1 MKKGQII
8 EGIVQRVDFPNKGI
22 VETEEGICVVKNAL
36 PGQRVQCAVSKVRK
50 GRAEGRLLKVLEA
63 SPRECGSPCPHFGSC
78 GGCTF
83 LSLPYGEQLKIKE
96 EQVKKLLDSVL
107 DRQGPW
113 QFEGIKESPVCFG
126 YRNKMEF
133 SFGDEIKDGP
143 LALGMHKRGSFYD
156 IVSVTGCRIVDE
168 DYRRILCCVKAY
180 FTQLQEQGV
189 DISFYHRLRHIGY
202 LRHLLV
208 RKASKTGEILV
219 ALVTTTQGPGERKTQ
234 GMNRTAG
241 QPAED
246 EILFGFRDR
255 LLDLK
260 LEGRM
265 AGILHIRNDAVAD
278 IIQSDETSIL
288 YGQDYFYEELLGLRF
303 RISVF
308 SFFQTNSC
316 GAEVL
321 YQTARDYITDFIDPE
336 ESMAAVDAA
345 DGCTEEC
352 LAVAENGRKETEGTA
367 DFTDEVT
374 ARGKIVFDL
383 YSGTGTIAQLMAPVA
398 KKVIGV
404 EIVEEAVE
412 AARKN
417 AELNGLHN
425 CEFIAG
431 DVLKVLDTIDEKP
444 DFIILDPPRDG
455 IHPKALDKIIRYG
468 VEHIL
473 YISCKPTSLVRDLEV
488 FLERGYEVDRAVA
501 VDQFPWTANVETV
514 ALLSLKNDTP
524 KIEVTMEV
532 TADSNYRPKEKATYQ
547 NIKKYVKDNF
557 GVNVHTRYIAEV
569 KRMCGLE
576 MGENHHKSQK
586 ENPEIKH
593 CPPAKMMYIEDAL
606 KYFGLI

>member
-22 VETEEGICVVKNAL
+22 VETEDGICVVKNAL
-36 PGQRVQCAVSKVRK
+36 PGQRVQCAVNKVRK
-50 GRAEGRLLKVLEA
+50 GKAEGRLLKVLE
-63 SPRECGSPCPHFGSC
+63 SSSLECGSPCPHFGSC

-83 LSLPYGEQLKIKE
+83 LSLPYEEQLKIKD

-156 IVSVTGCRIVDE
+156 IVSVTGCQIIDE
-168 DYRRILCCVKAY
+168 DYRQILCCVKEY
-180 FTQLQEQGV
+180 FTQLKEQGV
-189 DISFYHRLRHIGY
+189 SVSFYHRLRHIGY

-208 RKASKTGEILV
+208 RKASKTGEILI
-219 ALVTTTQGPGERKTQ
+219 ALVTTTQLPGEGIVPGRADAFPGETEETTDGAPRDDMAARQ
-234 GMNRTAG
+234 L
-241 QPAED
+241 AED
-246 EILFGFRDR
+246 EILCGFKDR
-255 LLDLK
+255 LLALE
-260 LEGRM
+260 LEGRVT
-265 AGILHIRNDAVAD
+265 GILHIRNDAVAD
-278 IIQSDETSIL
+278 IIQSDETRIL
-288 YGQDYFYEELLGLRF
+288 YGQDHFYEELLGLRF

-321 YQTARDYITDFIDPE
+321 YQTVRDYITDFIDPID
-336 ESMAAVDAA
+336 S
-345 DGCTEEC
+345 
-352 LAVAENGRKETEGTA
+352 R
-367 DFTDEVT
+367 
-374 ARGKIVFDL
+374 KIVFDL

-412 AARKN
+412 AAKKN

-431 DVLKVLDTIDEKP
+431 DVLKVIDTIDEKP

-468 VEHIL
+468 VEHVL

-488 FLERGYEVDRAVA
+488 FLERGYEVKKAVA

-514 ALLSLKNDTP
+514 CLLSNRKPDT
-524 KIEVTMEV
+524 KVRIDVDLE
-532 TADSNYRPKEKATYQ
+532 DYYRIKDAKQ
-547 NIKKYVKDNF
+547 NQN
-557 GVNVHTRYIAEV
+557 
-569 KRMCGLE
+569 
-576 MGENHHKSQK
+576 
-586 ENPEIKH
+586 
-593 CPPAKMMYIEDAL
+593 
-606 KYFGLI
+606 